1 MKYFKFLSFAILAVS
16 FALFSC
22 SKKDNYE
29 SSEETQLTN
38 FRKSIE
44 KDTAFVYDADGIIL
58 EITEMGDEEYQP
70 DDVVYLIYTGVAMQ
84 KNVVFAKD
92 ETLSFVYGD
101 NNLIKGWKSALPY
114 IKKNSKGT
122 LVISFSQGYGK
133 ERVGVIDPY
142 STLKFTFE
150 AL

>member
-1 MKYFKFLSFAILAVS
+1 MKYIKYLSFAILAVS
-16 FALFSC
+16 LALFSC

-58 EITEMGDEEYQP
+58 EITEMGDVEYQP

-101 NNLIKGWKSALPY
+101 NNLIQPGLR
-114 IKKNSKGT
+114 
-122 LVISFSQGYGK
+122 QGARG
-133 ERVGVIDPY
+133 
-142 STLKFTFE
+142 SH
-150 AL
+150 